1 MVIGTQTILQQLL
14 SDSKL
19 VFAPSLLAILQATTP
34 PSISDLM
41 ALPIYVSKCWGV
53 YLLVLMKQNY
63 RPRTY
68 IGSATNISGGLGK
81 RLKNYDAKT
90 ALPIYVERALNEG
103 YSIVFKGLLCWC
115 PVPAAGI
122 KFQVCVLLLALE
134 AMFSFT
140 LWAMKSRTK
149 DYGLPTLC
157 PWSRESIEYDGCC
170 GHNLLKESVHG
181 EEDGLNVKQI
191 AVKMKEIDER
201 NQAVDGARATI
212 NRPINRAANLAA
224 KKYFCE
230 ICNVNCSDSAE
241 LKRHELSEKHINA
254 AAGIAQVLTASGSR
268 DKVYRENNKAT
279 KKYHCNPCN
288 KTLDV
293 NLKLQRHNR
302 SNMHKAAVARA
313 KAAKS
318 SSMLD

>member
-1 MVIGTQTILQQLL
+1 
-14 SDSKL
+14 
-19 VFAPSLLAILQATTP
+19 
-34 PSISDLM
+34 
-41 ALPIYVSKCWGV
+41 
-53 YLLVLMKQNY
+53 
-63 RPRTY
+63 
-68 IGSATNISGGLGK
+68 
-81 RLKNYDAKT
+81 
-90 ALPIYVERALNEG
+90 
-103 YSIVFKGLLCWC
+103 
-115 PVPAAGI
+115 
-122 KFQVCVLLLALE
+122 
-134 AMFSFT
+134 
-140 LWAMKSRTK
+140 
-149 DYGLPTLC
+149 
-157 PWSRESIEYDGCC
+157 
-170 GHNLLKESVHG
+170 LKESVHG

-201 NQAVDGARATI
+201 NQAADRARATI

-279 KKYHCNPCN
+279 KIYHCNPCN

-302 SNMHKAAVARA
+302 SNMHKGCCGQGQGGQVELYARLNYTTDL
-313 KAAKS
+313 S
-318 SSMLD
+318 WNIFIDYHGPRIFWTIFRTFINGFSGTEMDS